1 MGPNSPSNA
10 RWLPAA
16 LLPLITLAACGPVQS
31 STLIVDAQA
40 ELAAAQTA
48 GGDRHAPFEYVAAE
62 EYLHKARE
70 EQSYAD
76 FEVSVELARKS
87 RICARAAKLIAERAT
102 RTGMGVDSD
111 SKKPIA
117 PCRAGP
123 DRGPGAL
130 AASEEPAAR
139 GLPVAA
145 AVADDGAEEPA
156 STVDARSPPD
166 AAKSGEPE
174 DPPPEP
180 KPAPKKKVKPAAG
193 EPDDPPPPPKAKP
206 KKADPQPEPEAL
218 PEGDE

>member
-1 MGPNSPSNA
+1 MGSRSCRDA
-10 RWLPAA
+10 RCLP
-16 LLPLITLAACGPVQS
+16 LLPLAAIVAIVGCGPVQS
-31 STLIVDAQA
+31 GTLIVDAQA

-76 FEVSVELARKS
+76 FEVSVEFARKA
-87 RICARAAKLIAERAT
+87 RTCARAAKLLAERAT
-102 RTGMGVDSD
+102 RSTMGVDAAT
-111 SKKPIA
+111 KKIT

-123 DRGPGAL
+123 DRGPGSL

-139 GLPVAA
+139 GLPIATTA
-145 AVADDGAEEPA
+145 EGSADETMPA
-156 STVDARSPPD
+156 STVGAP
-166 AAKSGEPE
+166 KQGGEPE

-180 KPAPKKKVKPAAG
+180 APKKKVKKADA
-193 EPDDPPPPPKAKP
+193 EPDDPPPPPVKP
-206 KKADPQPEPEAL
+206 KKKAAAEPEEEPEDL

>member
-1 MGPNSPSNA
+1 MGSWRNA
-10 RWLPAA
+10 RWLP
-16 LLPLITLAACGPVQS
+16 LLPFAAIVGCGPVQS

-76 FEVSVELARKS
+76 FEVSVELARKAKT
-87 RICARAAKLIAERAT
+87 CARAAKLIAERAT
-102 RTGMGVDSD
+102 RSGMGVDAAP
-111 SKKPIA
+111 KKIT

-145 AVADDGAEEPA
+145 EPEETMPA
-156 STVDARSPPD
+156 STVAEP
-166 AAKSGEPE
+166 AKKSGEPE

-180 KPAPKKKVKPAAG
+180 APAPKKKVKQASA
-193 EPDDPPPPPKAKP
+193 EPDDPPPPPPNK
-206 KKADPQPEPEAL
+206 KKAAEPEDEPADL